1 LANHPTGDPPHTRT
15 LQVVTRRFVPS
26 AGLVQ
31 RLALASLLANIGI
44 VLSGG
49 AVRLTGSG
57 LGCPTWPRCTD
68 ASWTATPEMG
78 LHGVVEFGNRTL
90 TAVLGVIAVAGLVAV
105 LAQRPRRRSLVW
117 LALGVLAGIAG
128 QGLVGGVTVWTGLNP
143 WIVGGHFLIS
153 MAIIAV
159 AHTFWRRAAEPDVP
173 ALATVPAPLRALV
186 WVIVATGAMLLAVGT
201 VVTGSGP
208 HAGDAE
214 VARNGLDPQAISQV
228 HADLSFLLLG
238 LAVAA
243 WFALRAVDAGPRSA
257 SGGPRPVRAAGALVA
272 VILGQGAVGL
282 VQYTTGLPE
291 VLVGL
296 HLLGACLVW
305 LAILHLQHSTR
316 VRAAAGPAATRQQP
330 ALASAPPG

>member
-1 LANHPTGDPPHTRT
+1 M
-15 LQVVTRRFVPS
+15 TRRFVPS
-26 AGLVQ
+26 AGLVR
-31 RLALASLLANIGI
+31 RLALASLVANVGI
-44 VLSGG
+44 VLTGG

-68 ASWTATPEMG
+68 DSWTATGEMG
-78 LHGVVEFGNRTL
+78 LHGAVEFGNRTL
-90 TAVLGVIAVAGLVAV
+90 TGVLGVIAVAGLVAV

-117 LALGVLAGIAG
+117 LALGVLAGIAA

-159 AHTFWRRAAEPDVP
+159 AHTFWRRAAESDAP

-186 WVIVATGAMLLAVGT
+186 WVIVATGAVLLAVGT

-214 VARNGLDPQAISQV
+214 VARNGLDPQTISQV

-243 WFALRAVDAGPRSA
+243 WFALRAVDARPQAVDAGPQAADAGPRA
-257 SGGPRPVRAAGALVA
+257 VRAAGALVA

-282 VQYTTGLPE
+282 VQYATGLPE
-291 VLVGL
+291 LLVGL

-316 VRAAAGPAATRQQP
+316 VRAATGTDLPQREP
-330 ALASAPPG
+330 ALAAT